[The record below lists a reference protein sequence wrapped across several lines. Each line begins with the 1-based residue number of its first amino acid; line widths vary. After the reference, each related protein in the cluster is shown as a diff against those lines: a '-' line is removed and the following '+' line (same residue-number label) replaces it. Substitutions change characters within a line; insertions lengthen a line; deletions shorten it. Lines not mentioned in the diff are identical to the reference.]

1 MNFRAGKLYD
11 IGSLVGV
18 DIVDDEERKSWT
30 EKIFRRGDAETQRV
44 LQALLYEFRG
54 LRGEDC

>member
-18 DIVDDEERKSWT
+18 DIVDGEERKTWT
-30 EKIFRRGDAETQRV
+30 EKFFRRGNAETQRV
-44 LQALLYEFRG
+44 LQAFLYEFRV
-54 LRGEDC
+54 LRGEDS

>member
-18 DIVDDEERKSWT
+18 DLDDDEERKSWT
-30 EKIFRRGDAETQRV
+30 EKIFRREDAETQRV
-44 LQALLYEFRG
+44 LQAFLYEFRV